1 MQQEVIFIYITELPG
16 RGCKTKTLFWGLSP
30 AAKVNTALPLVVWS
44 AGRVLFVRETGP
56 CECGLCELMIS
67 PCGKGSGLKKL
78 TVENLF
84 SNFMLSQQSPP
95 SRIRRTSRRIGL
107 RTRNFRRLQ
116 FGLQRN
122 VDQMFITRVG
132 CQCLSDYH
140 YKSQTLCY
148 EKYRVATGEVLTR
161 AYMLGVC
168 STRIN
173 TRRKTGKY
181 PVCRKLK
188 SQTTSLP
195 GRMADNVTDINE
207 FHQELAWLRV
217 NACGLINRALALKV
231 QRSRNPT
238 PTQGRFDILIGR
250 A

>member
-1 MQQEVIFIYITELPG
+1 
-16 RGCKTKTLFWGLSP
+16 
-30 AAKVNTALPLVVWS
+30 
-44 AGRVLFVRETGP
+44 
-56 CECGLCELMIS
+56 
-67 PCGKGSGLKKL
+67 
-78 TVENLF
+78 
-84 SNFMLSQQSPP
+84 
-95 SRIRRTSRRIGL
+95 
-107 RTRNFRRLQ
+107 
-116 FGLQRN
+116 
-122 VDQMFITRVG
+122 MFITRVG

-195 GRMADNVTDINE
+195 GRMVDNVV
-207 FHQELAWLRV
+207 RV
-217 NACGLINRALALKV
+217 LHLNNIILVFFSLKSTCLEITLWFNGTNFFYKDKL
-231 QRSRNPT
+231 SRLKRT
-238 PTQGRFDILIGR
+238 SFQS
-250 A
+250 